1 MLWDDFIGE
10 PENFEKKRD
19 YKAALVINLLM
30 VLSGL
35 DEETAIRRLNWTVFG
50 HDLLK
55 EETKAWAYPEYW
67 AYQHVCR
74 EFEME
79 PQLGRDLWE
88 YDYSVI
94 PTLEAHWRESVK
106 ELL

>member
-55 EETKAWAYPEYW
+55 EETKA
-67 AYQHVCR
+67 
-74 EFEME
+74 
-79 PQLGRDLWE
+79 
-88 YDYSVI
+88 
-94 PTLEAHWRESVK
+94 
-106 ELL
+106 